1 MSALDKIDGAI
12 PNLKWYASDLVKIL
26 KYRRL
31 NTF

>member
-12 PNLKWYASDLVKIL
+12 PNLNWYAGDLVNIL
-26 KYRRL
+26 KYRQL